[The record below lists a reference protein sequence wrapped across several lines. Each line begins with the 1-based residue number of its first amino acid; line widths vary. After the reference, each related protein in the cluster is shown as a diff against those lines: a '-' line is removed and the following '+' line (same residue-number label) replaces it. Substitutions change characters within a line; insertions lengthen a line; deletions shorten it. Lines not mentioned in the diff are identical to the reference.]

1 MGDDQKY
8 NDGRGK
14 QKKQRLLKNN
24 EKRRS
29 KDKLQKKKNCKK
41 QNCKF
46 KTGKIKVMV

>member
-24 EKRRS
+24 EKGE
-29 KDKLQKKKNCKK
+29 DKLKKNCKEAK
-41 QNCKF
+41 L
-46 KTGKIKVMV
+46 

>member
-29 KDKLQKKKNCKK
+29 KDKMEKKLQAKL
-41 QNCKF
+41 
-46 KTGKIKVMV
+46 